1 MLGNL
6 DKWVKGSLILEVKG
20 TAVERF
26 MNLAVQEGILLSD
39 AVWLSGTRVY
49 VTAPL
54 ADIFRL
60 RQLARHSNCRFRI
73 RRRSGLPFVIKR
85 VKKRKMWFFSALLF
99 ITAVFLMSNM
109 IFSIEIT
116 GPKALERTNS
126 WEVKDLIAEKGLRI
140 GRFQWQVNFREVEKY
155 LLLKDPDISWVG
167 IERKGTKMVISI
179 VERDVLNPDEGIMP
193 LGYIV
198 AQYDGIIDEI
208 LVIRGKALVKS
219 GDKVVRGQ
227 VLITGELPNMQVA
240 AAGMIKAHVY
250 YEGYGE
256 CARTEEGFV
265 NTGNSEERL
274 FISWNGEKKISLTG
288 DNRPPFNNY
297 TSGEEVLP
305 LYLWRGVPL
314 PVYLVRCVYQ
324 EKAPFKTTWT
334 KEEAFNNALSRAKV
348 EAMAWIPTGAE
359 ILGYETKNLTNPED
373 NGMEK
378 VQVIYDAL
386 FDIGLFIAY

>member
-6 DKWVKGSLILEVKG
+6 DRWVKGSLVLEVKG

-54 ADIFRL
+54 AEIFRL
-60 RQLARHSNCRFRI
+60 RQLARQGNCRFRI
-73 RRRSGLPFVIKR
+73 RRRSGLPFVVKR
-85 VKKRKMWFFSALLF
+85 MKKRKTWFLSALLF
-99 ITAVFLMSNM
+99 LISVFLMSNM
-109 IFSIEIT
+109 VFSIEVT

-126 WEVKDLIAEKGLRI
+126 WEVKDIVAEKGLQV
-140 GRFQWQVNFREVEKY
+140 GRFRWQVDFREVEKY
-155 LLLKDPDISWVG
+155 LILKDSDISWVG
-167 IERKGTKMVISI
+167 IERKGTKMIINI
-179 VERDVLNPDEGIMP
+179 VERDVLTSDEEIMP

-198 AQYDGIIDEI
+198 AQHDGIIEEI

-227 VLITGELPNMQVA
+227 VLITGELPDMQVS

-256 CARTEEGFV
+256 CALTEEGFA

-274 FISWNGEKKISLTG
+274 FISWGGEKKISLNG
-288 DNRPPFNNY
+288 GNSSPFADY
-297 TSGEEVLP
+297 TAEEEVLP

-314 PVYLVRCVYQ
+314 PVSLVSCVYR
-324 EKAPFKTTWT
+324 EKTPLKITWT

-359 ILGYETKNLTNPED
+359 ILGYETKSLTNPE
-373 NGMEK
+373 NPNIEK
-378 VQVIYDAL
+378 AQVICDAL
-386 FDIGLFIAY
+386 FDMGLFIAY